1 MSPQKTTTLINQD
14 ASFSRNFYDSERINY
29 LRLSRAKNL
38 RNIDFFALIN
48 KFQNATNTIRNL
60 DQYLQYKNL
69 KKPIILASEIE
80 ILDEIKKC
88 DKIGAKIIAFYDESY
103 PKLLKEI
110 ADPPPIITIKGNI
123 KLLQQN
129 IIAIIGTRNASIN
142 GCRFTR
148 KIASDLGKENITI
161 ISGLARGIDTAAH
174 QASLDSGTIAVIA
187 GGIDNIYPS
196 ENKSLYEEI
205 FEKGIVI
212 TEQKIGEPPKAF
224 NFIKRNR
231 IISGL
236 ALGVVVIE
244 AKLKSGSLTT
254 ARFALEQNREI
265 FAVPG
270 SPFDPRYQGTNLLIK
285 QGAKLTENQ
294 EDIIS
299 EIRNLS
305 NFNQKSDLLDILPKS
320 NNTKIEI
327 SNEKIEDEIGVNICS
342 GDTNIQSKILKRI
355 NYSPILVEDIVD
367 EFKVSASLVNIA
379 IIEMEINGVITV
391 IGDKIYLN

>member
-148 KIASDLGKENITI
+148 KIASDLG
-161 ISGLARGIDTAAH
+161 R
-174 QASLDSGTIAVIA
+174 
-187 GGIDNIYPS
+187 PF
-196 ENKSLYEEI
+196 NK
-205 FEKGIVI
+205 K
-212 TEQKIGEPPKAF
+212 
-224 NFIKRNR
+224 
-231 IISGL
+231 
-236 ALGVVVIE
+236 
-244 AKLKSGSLTT
+244 
-254 ARFALEQNREI
+254 
-265 FAVPG
+265 
-270 SPFDPRYQGTNLLIK
+270 
-285 QGAKLTENQ
+285 
-294 EDIIS
+294 
-299 EIRNLS
+299 
-305 NFNQKSDLLDILPKS
+305 DL
-320 NNTKIEI
+320 NMI
-327 SNEKIEDEIGVNICS
+327 SNEIVGALRAYLLNIDTKKYGSILSDVVSADGTINLDKWHSNIITMYFEYYYSIEDFDYIAFTTSS
-342 GDTNIQSKILKRI
+342 GKFMIAEVSKFKEFYDKGIIKADSVPSFTNKAGSQGGTYGI
-355 NYSPILVEDIVD
+355 
-367 EFKVSASLVNIA
+367 SLR
-379 IIEMEINGVITV
+379 
-391 IGDKIYLN
+391 